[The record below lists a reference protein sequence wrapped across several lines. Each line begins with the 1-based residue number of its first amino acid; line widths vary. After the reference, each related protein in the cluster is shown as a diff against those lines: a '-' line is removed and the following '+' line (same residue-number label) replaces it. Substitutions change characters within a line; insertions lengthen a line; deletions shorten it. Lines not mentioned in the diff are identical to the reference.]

1 MLKSMFSHVMQL
13 KDWCPLKWT
22 NIKTGVSSCNAVE
35 RGVSTKVDKLN
46 SVYGYR
52 ITNNKI
58 ILANF
63 FNICD
68 NIHMEKANFASRFR
82 YLRKEIGYSM
92 RQMAGC
98 LDVGKTI
105 IGQWESG
112 KKEPNLVNLVAIA
125 EFFDVSIDWLV
136 GRENSVGSDL

>member
-1 MLKSMFSHVMQL
+1 MIYRL
-13 KDWCPLKWT
+13 CPLKWT
-22 NIKTGVSSCNAVE
+22 STKDNGLSYNASE

-112 KKEPNLVNLVAIA
+112 KKEPNLVNLIAIA

>member
-1 MLKSMFSHVMQL
+1 M
-13 KDWCPLKWT
+13 
-22 NIKTGVSSCNAVE
+22 
-35 RGVSTKVDKLN
+35 STKVDKLN

-98 LDVGKTI
+98 LHVGKAI

-112 KKEPNLVNLVAIA
+112 KKEPNLVNLIAIA